1 MPSFL
6 EAAGPKAARPT
17 RQRGFSLIEVMFAS
31 TILSIFILG
40 IGGFWYQASGRASD
54 LVLKQKAI
62 FVLSGELERI
72 SALYVYTAFPTDAVN
87 GPVTTT
93 GYTDGLTGISTS
105 RLTYPN
111 SVSTFAG
118 SNYITTSYST
128 FSGNEFYVLLK
139 TNTFSSL
146 NRTYIWI
153 DKSRNIVGRISWA
166 ATSINVSSCAQLLD
180 CSCQRSDNLSVSG
193 GVCSR
198 LDAYLEYPYR
208 IDSSGNITAPATL
221 ETLSLKTI
229 VGRG

>member
-1 MPSFL
+1 MPSFP
-6 EAAGPKAARPT
+6 ETAARD
-17 RQRGFSLIEVMFAS
+17 RQRGFSLLEVMFAS

-40 IGGFWYQASGRASD
+40 IGSFWYQASSRASE

-72 SALYVYTAFPTDAVN
+72 SALYVYTSFPADLVN

-93 GYTDGLTGISTS
+93 GYTDGLASISTS
-105 RLTYPN
+105 RLIYPSNVGSFGGGNYVTSTY
-111 SVSTFAG
+111 A
-118 SNYITTSYST
+118 T

-139 TNTFSSL
+139 TNLFSSL

-153 DKSRNIVGRISWA
+153 DKSRNIVGRISWTT
-166 ATSINVSSCAQLLD
+166 TSISVASCVQLLD
-180 CSCQRSDNLSVSG
+180 CSCHRSDNLALTG
-193 GVCSR
+193 GVCNR